1 MAMRLNNLK
10 PRPGAKHRTKRLGC
24 GESSGHGKTSGRGGK
39 GQTARAGG
47 TIRLGFEGGQM
58 PLLRRIPKRG
68 FNNRAFRDEIA
79 VVNVEQLNVFED
91 GATVTP
97 DVLVE
102 RGVIR
107 RSLDGVKVLGDGE
120 LKKKLTVKAQAFS
133 ASAREKITKA
143 GGSCEQLPMPGIRH
157 TPKPVSTEEK
167 K

>member
-1 MAMRLNNLK
+1 
-10 PRPGAKHRTKRLGC
+10 
-24 GESSGHGKTSGRGGK
+24 
-39 GQTARAGG
+39 
-47 TIRLGFEGGQM
+47 
-58 PLLRRIPKRG
+58 
-68 FNNRAFRDEIA
+68 
-79 VVNVEQLNVFED
+79 
-91 GATVTP
+91 
-97 DVLVE
+97 VLVE

-157 TPKPVSTEEK
+157 TPKPVATEEK